1 MIRISGF
8 GLAIA
13 TLSGLASCAPGQNSA
28 TQPTM
33 ASATPSPGLSAP
45 APVNALAAGATAL
58 SPASAGIDIAGLGRA
73 DYIRALAAFRVSCPA
88 LLKRDDTS
96 GLTQPGDWQAA
107 CRDAAVETD
116 DGAQA
121 FFSSQFALV
130 RVGDGNAFA
139 TGYFEPEIAGSRT
152 RRAGSDVP
160 VLRVPDD
167 LVEASLGSFSEELK
181 GKTVRGRVI
190 DGKLVPYFDRA
201 AIEAGALDG
210 RGLEIAWAADAV
222 DLFFLQIQGSGRLRM
237 RDGSVMRI
245 GYAGQN
251 GRGYVA
257 IGKLLRERGVFAPGQ
272 ATMQGIVE
280 YLRADSVRG
289 AALMRENPS
298 YIFFRELTG
307 PGPLGALDLPVT
319 PRASVAADP
328 KFVPLGAPVLL
339 AMEASEASGLW
350 IAQDTGGAIKGAN
363 RFDTFWGAGDDAK
376 RIAGGLATKGHA
388 IVLIPKASAARL
400 PPRP

>member
-1 MIRISGF
+1 MIRISSF

-13 TLSGLASCAPGQNSA
+13 VLSALVSCAPGQNRT
-28 TQPTM
+28 TQPT
-33 ASATPSPGLSAP
+33 ASATATGASAIGP
-45 APVNALAAGATAL
+45 ANALAAGAIVIAPATA
-58 SPASAGIDIAGLGRA
+58 GVDIAGLGRA

-88 LLKRDDTS
+88 LLKREDAS
-96 GLTQPGDWQAA
+96 GLTRPEDWQAA
-107 CRDAAVETD
+107 CSAAAVETD
-116 DGAQA
+116 NGAQA
-121 FFSSQFALV
+121 FFSSQFALI
-130 RVGDGNAFA
+130 RIGDGNAFA

-152 RRAGSDVP
+152 RQPGYEVP

-167 LVEASLGSFSEELK
+167 LVEAPLGSFSEELK
-181 GKTVRGRVI
+181 GKTVRGRVVER
-190 DGKLVPYFDRA
+190 KFVPYFDRA

-210 RGLEIAWAADAV
+210 RSLEIAWAADPV

-245 GYAGQN
+245 GYSGQN
-251 GRGYVA
+251 GRSYVA

-272 ATMQGIVE
+272 ATMQTIVA
-280 YLRADSVRG
+280 YLRADPTRG

-319 PRASVAADP
+319 PKGSVAADP

-339 AMEASEASGLW
+339 TMESGDASGLW

-376 RIAGGLATKGHA
+376 RIAGGLATKGRA
-388 IVLIPKASAARL
+388 VVLIPKASAARL
-400 PPRP
+400 PPGQ